1 MSKRLKFL
9 KSLIN
14 KNLKKVQ
21 VLRIYQIIQSIIQTI
36 SKKKVRVFHLHKNKE
51 LQVQLEE
58 AVKKRKL

>member
-21 VLRIYQIIQSIIQTI
+21 VLRIYQIMQFIIQTK
-36 SKKKVRVFHLHKNKE
+36 SKKKVRILLLHKNPG
-51 LQVQLEE
+51 LQVQREE
-58 AVKKRKL
+58 AVKKRKQ